1 MVEGDVVWVRG
12 DARAVESD
20 EHVDCGGRRVGGL
33 GGEGIRQVG
42 CECRGEERCDLLFRP
57 GRGHAILEVAAGQG
71 VSELCVIAV
80 RGKEG
85 GGDLRILDN
94 EHVVFIS

>member
-1 MVEGDVVWVRG
+1 MARPVVEGDVVWVRG
-12 DARAVESD
+12 DARAVEGD

-33 GGEGIRQVG
+33 GGEGIGKVG
-42 CECRGEERCDLLFRP
+42 SECGGEERGDLLFRP
-57 GRGHAILEVAAGQG
+57 SRRHAILEVAAGQG

-85 GGDLRILDN
+85 GG
-94 EHVVFIS
+94 